1 MPVKTVSVRQYD
13 KPWITE
19 EIKQMMRNK
28 NKLHKK
34 AKIFNTDQSWKSFR
48 QTRNDHK
55 EKEIRL
61 FTGFRQSCVFQR
73 DIRYQKLVE
82 TSKVIHEQQ
91 GI

>member
-1 MPVKTVSVRQYD
+1 M
-13 KPWITE
+13 I
-19 EIKQMMRNK
+19 RNK

-48 QTRNDHK
+48 QIRNDLTYA

-61 FTGFRQSCVFQR
+61 LTGFRKSCVFQR
-73 DIRYQKLVE
+73 GIRYQKLVE

-91 GI
+91 GV